1 MRVRFTASDLGAGSV
16 VEAGVDAV
24 SIDLVSCEPEVVQ
37 VVPGAL
43 NVFRGFL
50 VDGVLANAFESD
62 DSRLNFNPG
71 FVLNASEAPIWLI
84 FDADLTSDSPSSL
97 ELTVESQAGTPGL
110 TGTLEAFNW
119 NSDTYDVID
128 VSNANFNTDTVVSVD
143 LSSDIS
149 DYVQSGTGAVRS
161 RIGWRRTGFTV
172 VFPWEVRLDHL
183 VWTLVN

>member
-1 MRVRFTASDLGAGSV
+1 M
-16 VEAGVDAV
+16 
-24 SIDLVSCEPEVVQ
+24 
-37 VVPGAL
+37 
-43 NVFRGFL
+43 
-50 VDGVLANAFESD
+50 
-62 DSRLNFNPG
+62 NPG
-71 FVLNASEAPIWLI
+71 FTLNSSEAPAWVEFFGTATNAISI
-84 FDADLTSDSPSSL
+84 S
-97 ELTVESQAGTPGL
+97 VESQAGTPGL

-143 LSSDIS
+143 LSSDVS

-172 VFPWEVRLDHL
+172 VFPWEVRLDQL